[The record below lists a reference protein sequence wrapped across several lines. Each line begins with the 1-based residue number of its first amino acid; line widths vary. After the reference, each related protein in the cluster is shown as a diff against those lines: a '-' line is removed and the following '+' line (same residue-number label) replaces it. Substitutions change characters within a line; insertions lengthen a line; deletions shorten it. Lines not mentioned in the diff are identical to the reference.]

1 MFFTILLLSILFI
14 CLNIYIVYHSYTRYS
29 PPKDM
34 KKNLIKTNG
43 IITKNFRHT
52 GIHLFRHT
60 MLSDLISSNLIR
72 IEYIVNDISY
82 HKLVYLYGNF
92 PFLIPGN
99 EISLCYDAEHPE
111 HSYLD
116 INLKDLI
123 KTDSFSIGISILFI
137 IIMVVIIM
145 FFTKA

>member
-1 MFFTILLLSILFI
+1 MFFTILLLSISFI
-14 CLNIYIVYHSYTRYS
+14 CLNIYIVYHSYTRYA
-29 PPKDM
+29 PPKNM
-34 KKNLIKTNG
+34 KKNLIKTKG

-60 MLSDLISSNLIR
+60 MPSKLISSNLVR

-82 HKLVYLYGNF
+82 HKLVYIYGDF
-92 PFLIPGN
+92 SFLIPGN
-99 EISLCYDAEHPE
+99 DISLYYDSEHPE
-111 HSYLD
+111 RSYLD
-116 INLKDLI
+116 ITLKDLI
-123 KTDSFSIGISILFI
+123 KIDVFSIVIIILFI